1 MEQKYS
7 YVPGL
12 LKVNENFSSVSSTL
26 DLNVLSVLTAVCGIS
41 SRFVQ
46 VTVVPTATFS
56 SAGPKL
62 KLSIFT
68 SVASTFSCAAAGKFP
83 APARRPANATPN
95 VVANKTAVNT
105 ILLMAFF
112 LSFFDYFFGTF
123 FVWRFL
129 RERRIHDR
137 QSMLAVHVINIC
149 DSEHALQLLGGYF
162 HRAW

>member
-26 DLNVLSVLTAVCGIS
+26 DLNILSVLTAVCGIS
-41 SRFVQ
+41 SRFVH
-46 VTVVPTATFS
+46 VTVVPTGTFS

-68 SVASTFSCAAAGKFP
+68 SVASGFCCAAAGKLP

-95 VVANKTAVNT
+95 VVANKTAVDT
-105 ILLMAFF
+105 ILLMFF
-112 LSFFDYFFGTF
+112 PPFLFGCFYGTV
-123 FVWRFL
+123 FVMLL
-129 RERRIHDR
+129 RPAKNPLPPTHAGRARNSRR
-137 QSMLAVHVINIC
+137 
-149 DSEHALQLLGGYF
+149 
-162 HRAW
+162 

>member
-46 VTVVPTATFS
+46 VTIVPTETFS

-68 SVASTFSCAAAGKFP
+68 SVVSGFCCVAAGQLP
-83 APARRPANATPN
+83 APARRPANATPS
-95 VVANKTAVNT
+95 VVAYKTAVDT
-105 ILLMAFF
+105 ILLMFF
-112 LSFFDYFFGTF
+112 PSLLFSCFFGTF
-123 FVWRFL
+123 LCCFL
-129 RERRIHDR
+129 SQRRIHYR
-137 QSMLAVHVINIC
+137 QRMLAVHVTHIG

-162 HRAW
+162 HRAG

>member
-41 SRFVQ
+41 SRFIH

-68 SVASTFSCAAAGKFP
+68 SVISGFCCVAAGKLP

-95 VVANKTAVNT
+95 VVANKTAVDT
-105 ILLMAFF
+105 ILLMFF
-112 LSFFDYFFGTF
+112 SSLFLDRFYGTV
-123 FVWRFL
+123 FVAL
-129 RERRIHDR
+129 
-137 QSMLAVHVINIC
+137 LTPAKNPLTPK
-149 DSEHALQLLGGYF
+149 HAGRARNS
-162 HRAW
+162 HR

>member
-46 VTVVPTATFS
+46 VTVVPTGTFS

-68 SVASTFSCAAAGKFP
+68 SVVSGFCCAAAGKLP
-83 APARRPANATPN
+83 APARRPAKATPK
-95 VVANKTAVNT
+95 VAANKTAVDT
-105 ILLMAFF
+105 ILLMIFSS
-112 LSFFDYFFGTF
+112 LFFDCFFGTV
-123 FVWRFL
+123 FV
-129 RERRIHDR
+129 
-137 QSMLAVHVINIC
+137 VILMPAKNPLPPT
-149 DSEHALQLLGGYF
+149 HAG
-162 HRAW
+162 RAR

>member
-46 VTVVPTATFS
+46 VTVVPTGTFN

-68 SVASTFSCAAAGKFP
+68 SVASVFCCAAADIFLS
-83 APARRPANATPN
+83 PARRPTNATPN
-95 VVANKTAVNT
+95 VVANKTAVHT
-105 ILLMAFF
+105 ILLMVFPSLLF
-112 LSFFDYFFGTF
+112 SCFFGTF
-123 FVWRFL
+123 LWCFL
-129 RERRIHDR
+129 CQRRIHYR
-137 QSMLAVHVINIC
+137 QRMLAVHVTHVG
-149 DSEHALQLLGGYF
+149 DSEHAFQLFGGYF
-162 HRAW
+162 HRAG

>member
-26 DLNVLSVLTAVCGIS
+26 DLNILSVLTAVCGIS

-46 VTVVPTATFS
+46 VTVVPTAPFS

-68 SVASTFSCAAAGKFP
+68 SVASAFCCAAAGKFP
-83 APARRPANATPN
+83 AEACRPTNATPN
-95 VVANKTAVNT
+95 VVANKTAVDT
-105 ILLMAFF
+105 ILLMF
-112 LSFFDYFFGTF
+112 LSSLFFGCFYGT
-123 FVWRFL
+123 V
-129 RERRIHDR
+129 
-137 QSMLAVHVINIC
+137 C
-149 DSEHALQLLGGYF
+149 GDS
-162 HRAW
+162 

>member
-46 VTVVPTATFS
+46 VTVVPTETFS

-68 SVASTFSCAAAGKFP
+68 SVASGFSCAAADIFLS
-83 APARRPANATPN
+83 PARRPVKATPN
-95 VVANKTAVNT
+95 VVANKTAVDT
-105 ILLMAFF
+105 ILLMFFPSLLFGCFYGTFLWCF
-112 LSFFDYFFGTF
+112 LSQ
-123 FVWRFL
+123 
-129 RERRIHDR
+129 RRIHYR
-137 QSMLAVHVINIC
+137 QRMLAMHVTHIC
-149 DSEHALQLLGGYF
+149 DSEHAFQLLGGYF
-162 HRAW
+162 HRAG

>member
-46 VTVVPTATFS
+46 VTVVPTETFS

-68 SVASTFSCAAAGKFP
+68 SVASGFCCAAADKLLS
-83 APARRPANATPN
+83 PARKPANATPN
-95 VVANKTAVNT
+95 VVANKTAVDT
-105 ILLMAFF
+105 ILLMFFPLSYLAAFLELFLRRF
-112 LSFFDYFFGTF
+112 LSQ
-123 FVWRFL
+123 
-129 RERRIHDR
+129 RRIHYR
-137 QSMLAVHVINIC
+137 QRMLAVHVTHVC

-162 HRAW
+162 